1 MFNWLVKNQQNPY
14 VLKGLQIWIAVL
26 AFHLALFAGYG
37 FYITVLC
44 TLLYYVVFWLV
55 YINEHYKL
63 YAMYFTSLLLF
74 IVCTLSISIFTVTF
88 DLIILN
94 PLLSFL
100 TGFSIAYF
108 CVCGKFNKIDEV
120 NSKW

>member
-14 VLKGLQIWIAVL
+14 ILKGLQIWITVL
-26 AFHLALFAGYG
+26 AFHLALFAGYC
-37 FYITVLC
+37 FCVTVLY
-44 TLLYYVVFWLV
+44 TSLYYVVFWLV
-55 YINEHYKL
+55 YIDEHDKL
-63 YAMYFTSLLLF
+63 YAMYFTSLL
-74 IVCTLSISIFTVTF
+74 IVIVSLLSIVIFTVTF

>member
-1 MFNWLVKNQQNPY
+1 MVIIS
-14 VLKGLQIWIAVL
+14 V
-26 AFHLALFAGYG
+26 
-37 FYITVLC
+37 
-44 TLLYYVVFWLV
+44 
-55 YINEHYKL
+55 
-63 YAMYFTSLLLF
+63 
-74 IVCTLSISIFTVTF
+74 LSISIFTVTF

>member
-1 MFNWLVKNQQNPY
+1 MFNWLVKNQQNTY
-14 VLKGLQIWIAVL
+14 ILKGLQIWIAVL

-55 YINEHYKL
+55 YIDERDEL
-63 YAMYFTSLLLF
+63 YAMYFTSLLVV
-74 IVCTLSISIFTVTF
+74 IISVLTIAIFTVTF

-108 CVCGKFNKIDEV
+108 CVCGKFNKIKEV
-120 NSKW
+120 HLK